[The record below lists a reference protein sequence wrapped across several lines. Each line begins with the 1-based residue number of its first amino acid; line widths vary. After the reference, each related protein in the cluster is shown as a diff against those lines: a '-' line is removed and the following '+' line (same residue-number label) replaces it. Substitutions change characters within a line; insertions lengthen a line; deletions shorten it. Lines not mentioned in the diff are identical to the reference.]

1 MQIFHFRNFFF
12 LVLKDFS
19 GKTYERTCRF
29 YNAFPKYNSNWACL
43 PSFTLWIFFSKIWW
57 PSQFNGYFFR
67 FPPLLRENLWKDL
80 QFLWLIFKYSIM
92 IYTFKKICPLEICSK
107 KMAALSKCLQ
117 FIIHFHNF
125 EQHLQHF
132 GFTSLQNLVMEIF
145 FEKKNETCFNMLI
158 KALLFQELWTIFWTN
173 IMKNSSTLV
182 MYCSSSFPFL
192 HYHAVLW
199 RPHFHNK
206 NDRGF
211 NVANKLLFISKSIFF
226 TPCF

>member
-12 LVLKDFS
+12 SVLKDFS

-145 FEKKNETCFNMLI
+145 FEKK
-158 KALLFQELWTIFWTN
+158 KWDLFQYVNKSFVIPGTLNN
-173 IMKNSSTLV
+173 ILDKYYEKFFNS
-182 MYCSSSFPFL
+182 CN
-192 HYHAVLW
+192 VL
-199 RPHFHNK
+199 FK
-206 NDRGF
+206 F
-211 NVANKLLFISKSIFF
+211 VSIFTLSCSF
-226 TPCF
+226 MKSTFSQ